1 MYGRGFPHNSGIII
15 QKIYV
20 SFEWAY
26 IHLYL
31 ILSLMERKNS
41 LMLYIQLSTHKKN
54 ICWYNYIEY
63 RPGNFA
69 FQKACFGINI
79 QYKAG
84 RDMYL
89 NAHKIAHHKTIP

>member
-1 MYGRGFPHNSGIII
+1 MGKYTPISNSFFNGTNNFLDALNLKLGDI
-15 QKIYV
+15 V
-20 SFEWAY
+20 
-26 IHLYL
+26 
-31 ILSLMERKNS
+31 
-41 LMLYIQLSTHKKN
+41 YIQLSTHKKN